1 LRKFEP
7 IQLNDVRTI
16 SLRDRKHKVKI
27 EEFARPS
34 RPGASFQD
42 FLRSLPDILVGREF
56 REFVRRVADAVRCGR
71 TVVVGLGGHVVKTG
85 MGPVLSELMARGAI
99 TALAM
104 NGAAAIHDVEVAMV
118 GGTSE
123 DVAHGLEDGSFGM
136 AEETADFLNSAAR
149 EASEGFGGALGRKID
164 EEDLPFREYSLLWN
178 AYRKGITT
186 TVHVAIGTDVVH
198 QHPSC
203 DGGAVGRATYTDF
216 RIFCSVVANLD
227 GGVYINLG
235 SAVVL
240 PEVFLKAL
248 TVARNLGYDVRN
260 FTTANFDMLQ
270 HYRPRVNI
278 LDRPTR
284 TGGKG
289 YAFVGHHEIMVP
301 LLAYSLLEELED
313 AT

>member
-1 LRKFEP
+1 MRFEP
-7 IQLNDVRTI
+7 IPLDVRTI
-16 SLRDRKHKVKI
+16 SLRDRKHKVQV
-27 EEFARPS
+27 EDFARPP
-34 RPGASFQD
+34 RPGASFRD
-42 FLRSLPDILVGREF
+42 FISSLPDILVGREF
-56 REFVRRVADAVRCGR
+56 REFVGRMADAVRCGR

-123 DVAHGLEDGSFGM
+123 DVARGLEDGSFGM
-136 AEETADFLNSAAR
+136 AEETADFLNSAAK
-149 EASEGFGGALGRKID
+149 EASGGFGGALGRKID
-164 EEDLPFREYSLLWN
+164 EEGLPFREYSLLWN
-178 AYRKGITT
+178 AYRKGVTT

-216 RIFCSVVANLD
+216 RIFCSVVASLE

-235 SAVVL
+235 SAVIL

-248 TVARNLGYDVRN
+248 TVARNLGHDVRN
-260 FTTANFDMLQ
+260 FTTANFDMIQ
-270 HYRPRVNI
+270 HYRPRANI

-289 YAFVGHHEIMVP
+289 YAFVGHHEVMVP
-301 LLAYSLLEELED
+301 LLAYSLLEELEG
-313 AT
+313 AA